1 MTSKPATVMT
11 STNDTAVRPVRVGLA
26 DKNPLIQTALKQLLS
41 EDGRFELVH
50 VAADCD
56 GFLRNIESDPVDVGV
71 IGWIFGPCDGRYILD
86 HLDGGGGSP
95 RIVVYTGDENRIV
108 PSRVMAHGGAAFV
121 PKSEQPA
128 VLLDTIA
135 AVAAGRMVFPYLD
148 VRAMNSNPLSTLT
161 RRELEVLA
169 DLASGRTNKQIARD
183 HGVSLNTVK
192 FHVRNLFQKLGVNSR
207 SQAISLY
214 LRS

>member
-1 MTSKPATVMT
+1 MSDEASKTI
-11 STNDTAVRPVRVGLA
+11 RVGLA
-26 DKNPLIQTALKQLLS
+26 DKNPLIQAALKQLLS
-41 EDGRFELVH
+41 EDSRFQLLH
-50 VAADCD
+50 VASSCEE
-56 GFLRNIESDPVDVGV
+56 FLLNTDETPIDVGV
-71 IGWIFGPCDGRYILD
+71 IGWVIGPCDGRIILD
-86 HLDGGGGSP
+86 HINALENP
-95 RIVVYTGDENRIV
+95 ARIVVYTGDEDKMV
-108 PSRVMAHGGAAFV
+108 PSQVMAHGGAAFV
-121 PKSEQPA
+121 SKKEQPE

-135 AVAAGRMVFPYLD
+135 AVAAGRMLFPFID
-148 VRAMNSNPLSTLT
+148 VRKIYDNPLTTLT

-183 HGVSLNTVK
+183 LGVSLNTVK

>member
-1 MTSKPATVMT
+1 MSLAQGIIGVANSPTTPI
-11 STNDTAVRPVRVGLA
+11 RVGLA
-26 DKNPLIQTALKQLLS
+26 DKNPLIQAALKQLLS
-41 EDGRFELVH
+41 EDGRFELLH
-50 VAADCD
+50 VASGCED
-56 GFLRNIESDPVDVGV
+56 FLRNVSGQPVDVGV

-86 HLDGGGGSP
+86 HLNAGDDPP
-95 RIVVYTGDENRIV
+95 RIVVYTGDENPV
-108 PSRVMAHGGAAFV
+108 APAQVMAHGGAAFV
-121 PKSEQPA
+121 AKSEQPA

-135 AVAAGRMVFPYLD
+135 AVARGRMVFPYMD
-148 VRAMNSNPLSTLT
+148 VRAMNSNPLTLLT
-161 RRELEVLA
+161 RRELEVLS

-183 HGVSLNTVK
+183 LGVSLNTVK